1 MSFLSSRTR
10 SAREGFGKPVLRKED
25 ARLLVGAGC
34 YSDDVNLHDQA
45 YACFVRSPHAHARI
59 RRIDAGAAL
68 ATPGVIA
75 VLTGEDAAADGVRP
89 ITHSP
94 VPSNPH
100 EEMVRRRDVAFVA
113 PHPPMPADCARFVG
127 AAVAMVIADTP
138 AAARDGAERVV
149 VEWSPLPAVTASVAA
164 AAAGAPLLWAG
175 TRSNVCVESEV
186 GDSAAVA
193 RAFSRA
199 AHVVRLETWVQRVTG
214 VPMEPRAAIG
224 AWDPASGRYTVH
236 AGAGGLGR
244 TQTGVAGALGVPESA
259 VRVLAREVG
268 GNFGTRNSCY
278 PEFALVAWAARRLG
292 RPVKWT
298 AERREA
304 FLADYQGRDLV
315 AHAELALDAG
325 GAFLAF
331 RTANTS
337 NVGAHAVSF
346 HPLNKGLAIAT
357 TVYRVPVVSMRGRAV
372 LANTS
377 PTTPY
382 RSAGRPEVTFVIE
395 RLIDLA
401 ARRHGFDRLELRRK
415 NLVPASAM
423 PYRTAA
429 GVLYDSGDYL
439 AALDRAVA
447 LADWAGFEARR
458 DEARR
463 RGRRRGIGVANYIEI
478 NTGFPRERA
487 HVTVRPDGRV
497 DLVLGTLSSGQGHAT
512 SFAQLLV
519 EWLGVELS
527 AVRLVTGDT
536 DVTVVGGGAHSARAL
551 RLAAVV
557 MAKASDQIVE
567 KGRRIAAWRLEAAAA
582 DIEFSARQFRV
593 KGTDRSVDLFE
604 AAAAAARA
612 DAPEDCRGPLD
623 GTSDETMD
631 QPSFP
636 YGCAVCEVEVDPETG
651 VVEVVRYTAVDDC
664 GRAVN
669 PMILHG
675 QTHGGIA
682 QGVGQA
688 LWEACAYDAA
698 SGQLLSATLMDYP
711 LPRADMLPAFTT
723 EISEVPSTSH
733 PLGLRGGGEGGT
745 TPALGTVVNAICDA
759 LADLG
764 VEHVEMPATPERV
777 WQAIRDAAARP
788 SGSGTARRPSSPPLP
803 GVAPSSAPPR

>member
-1 MSFLSSRTR
+1 MSFLQSRTR
-10 SAREGFGKPVLRKED
+10 AAREGFGKPVLRKDD
-25 ARLLVGAGC
+25 ARLLVGGGC
-34 YSDDVNLHDQA
+34 YSDDVNLPGQA
-45 YACFVRSPHAHARI
+45 YACFVRSPHAHARVG
-59 RRIDAGAAL
+59 RIDTTAAL
-68 ATPGVIA
+68 ATPGVLA
-75 VLTGEDAAADGVRP
+75 ALTGKDARADGVGP
-89 ITHSP
+89 LKHSP
-94 VPSNPH
+94 MPGNPY
-100 EEMVRRRDVAFVA
+100 EDMVRAADVAFVA
-113 PHPPMPADCARFVG
+113 PHPPMPADRARFAG
-127 AAVAMVIADTP
+127 EIVAMVIAETP

-149 VEWSPLPAVTASVAA
+149 VEWIPLPSVTASLAA
-164 AAAGAPLLWAG
+164 ADHGAPLVWDE
-175 TRSNVCVESEV
+175 TRSNVCVDAQV
-186 GDSAAVA
+186 GDAAAVEA
-193 RAFSRA
+193 AFARA
-199 AHVVRLETWVQRVTG
+199 AHVVRLDTWVHRITG
-214 VPMEPRAAIG
+214 VPMEPRAAVG
-224 AWDPASGRYTVH
+224 SWDAASGRYTVH

-259 VRVLAREVG
+259 VRVVARDVG

-304 FLADYQGRDLV
+304 FLADYHGRDLT
-315 AHAELALDAG
+315 ARAELALDTDG
-325 GAFLAF
+325 TFLAF
-331 RTANTS
+331 RGANTS

-346 HPLNKGLAIAT
+346 HPLNKGMALTA
-357 TVYRVPVVSMRGRAV
+357 TVYRMPAAAMRGRAV
-372 LANTS
+372 ITNTS

-382 RSAGRPEVTFVIE
+382 RSAGRPEVMFIME

-415 NLVPASAM
+415 NLVRAAAM
-423 PYRTAA
+423 PHRNSM
-429 GVLYDSGDYL
+429 GVVYDSGDYQ

-447 LADWAGFEARR
+447 LADWSGFESRR
-458 DEARR
+458 AEARR
-463 RGRRRGIGVANYIEI
+463 RGRYRGIGVANYIEL
-478 NTGFPRERA
+478 NTGFSRERA
-487 HVTVRPDGRV
+487 HITVRPEGRV

-527 AVRLVTGDT
+527 QVQLITGDT

-551 RLAAVV
+551 RLAAIV

-567 KGRRIAAWRLEAAAA
+567 KGRRIAARLLEAAEA
-582 DIEFSARQFRV
+582 DIEFAGPRFRV

-604 AAAAAARA
+604 AARA
-612 DAPEDCRGPLD
+612 ETLD
-623 GTSDETMD
+623 GLSDETMP

-636 YGCAVCEVEVDPETG
+636 YGSAVCEVEVDPETG
-651 VVEVVRYTAVDDC
+651 VVELVRYTTVDDC

-688 LWEACAYDAA
+688 LWEACAYDRE
-698 SGQLLSATLMDYP
+698 SGQLLSATMMDYA

-745 TPALGTVVNAICDA
+745 TPALGAVVNAIVDA
-759 LADLG
+759 LAELG
-764 VEHVEMPATPERV
+764 VEHIEMPVTSERV
-777 WQAIRDAAARP
+777 WEAIRAARACP
-788 SGSGTARRPSSPPLP
+788 ASS
-803 GVAPSSAPPR
+803 

>member
-1 MSFLSSRTR
+1 MSFLQSRTR

-25 ARLLVGAGC
+25 ARLLVGGGC
-34 YSDDVNLHDQA
+34 YSDDVNLPGQV

-59 RRIDAGAAL
+59 RAIETAAAL
-68 ATPGVIA
+68 ASPGVIA
-75 VLTGEDAAADGVRP
+75 VLTGQDAAADGVKP
-89 ITHSP
+89 LTHSP
-94 VPSNPH
+94 MPGNPY
-100 EEMVRRRDVAFVA
+100 EDMIGSRDVSFIA
-113 PHPPMPADCARFVG
+113 PHPPIPADRTRFVG
-127 AAVAMVIADTP
+127 EVVAMVIGETP
-138 AAARDGAERVV
+138 AAARDGAEHVV
-149 VEWSPLPAVTASVAA
+149 VDWTPLPAVTASITAA
-164 AAAGAPLLWAG
+164 RSDAPILYDYDG
-175 TRSNVCVESEV
+175 ITSNVCVNAEV
-186 GDSAAVA
+186 GDSAAVDL
-193 RAFSRA
+193 AFSRA

-214 VPMEPRAAIG
+214 VTMEPRAAVG
-224 AWDPASGRYTVH
+224 VWDPLSDRYTVH

-259 VRVLAREVG
+259 VRVVAGEVG

-304 FLADYQGRDLV
+304 FLADYGGRDLV
-315 AHAELALDAG
+315 SHAELALDAEG
-325 GAFLAF
+325 TFLAF
-331 RTANTS
+331 RGVNTS

-346 HPLNKGLAIAT
+346 HPLNKGMAIAT
-357 TVYRVPVVSMRGRAV
+357 TVYRIPAVSMRGRAV
-372 LANTS
+372 ATNTS

-382 RSAGRPEVTFVIE
+382 RSAGRPEVMFVME

-401 ARRHGFDRLELRRK
+401 ARRHGFDRLELRRR

-423 PYRTAA
+423 PHRNGL

-458 DEARR
+458 AEARR
-463 RGRRRGIGVANYIEI
+463 RGRYRGIGVANYLEL

-487 HVTVRPDGRV
+487 HITVRPEGAIE
-497 DLVLGTLSSGQGHAT
+497 LVLGTLSSGQGHAT

-527 AVRLVTGDT
+527 EVRLVTGDT

-557 MAKASDQIVE
+557 MAKASDQIVD
-567 KGRRIAAWRLEAAAA
+567 KGTRIAAWLLEAADA
-582 DIEFSARQFRV
+582 DIEFAARRFTV

-604 AAAAAARA
+604 VAAAALRA
-612 DAPEDCRGPLD
+612 DAPADCRGPLD
-623 GTSDETMD
+623 GTSDETMP

-651 VVEVVRYTAVDDC
+651 VVELGRYTTVDDC

-688 LWEACAYDAA
+688 LWESCAYDADT
-698 SGQLLSATLMDYP
+698 GQLLSSTLMDYA
-711 LPRADMLPAFTT
+711 LPRADTLPAFTT

-745 TPALGTVVNAICDA
+745 TPALGAVVNAIVDA
-759 LADLG
+759 LAELG
-764 VEHVEMPATPERV
+764 VEHIEMPATSERV
-777 WQAIRDAAARP
+777 WQAIRDAQ
-788 SGSGTARRPSSPPLP
+788 RRRQN
-803 GVAPSSAPPR
+803 G

>member
-1 MSFLSSRTR
+1 MSFLQSRTR
-10 SAREGFGKPVLRKED
+10 AANEGFGKPVLRKDD
-25 ARLLVGAGC
+25 ARLLVGGGC
-34 YSDDVNLHDQA
+34 YSDDVNLPGQA
-45 YACFVRSPHAHARI
+45 YACFVRSPHAHARVG
-59 RRIDAGAAL
+59 RIDTTAAL
-68 ATPGVIA
+68 ATPGVLA
-75 VLTGEDAAADGVRP
+75 ALTGKDARADGVGP
-89 ITHSP
+89 LKHSP
-94 VPSNPH
+94 MPGNPY
-100 EEMVRRRDVAFVA
+100 EDMVRAADVAFVA
-113 PHPPMPADCARFVG
+113 PHPPMPADRARFAG
-127 AAVAMVIADTP
+127 EIVAMVIAETP

-149 VEWSPLPAVTASVAA
+149 VEWIPLPSVTASLAA
-164 AAAGAPLLWAG
+164 ADHGAPLVWDE
-175 TRSNVCVESEV
+175 TRSNVCVDAQV
-186 GDSAAVA
+186 GDAAAVEA
-193 RAFSRA
+193 AFARA
-199 AHVVRLETWVQRVTG
+199 AHVVRLDTWVHRITG
-214 VPMEPRAAIG
+214 VPMEPRAAVG
-224 AWDPASGRYTVH
+224 SWDAASGRYTVH

-259 VRVLAREVG
+259 VRVVARDVG

-304 FLADYQGRDLV
+304 FLADYHGRDLT
-315 AHAELALDAG
+315 ARAELALDTDG
-325 GAFLAF
+325 TFLAF
-331 RTANTS
+331 RGANTS

-346 HPLNKGLAIAT
+346 HPLNKGMALTA
-357 TVYRVPVVSMRGRAV
+357 TVYRMPAAAMRGRAV
-372 LANTS
+372 ITNTS

-382 RSAGRPEVTFVIE
+382 RSSGRPEVMFIME

-415 NLVPASAM
+415 NLVRAAAM
-423 PYRTAA
+423 PHRNSM
-429 GVLYDSGDYL
+429 GVVYDSGDYQ

-447 LADWAGFEARR
+447 LADWSGFESRR
-458 DEARR
+458 AEARR
-463 RGRRRGIGVANYIEI
+463 RGRYRGIGVANYIEL
-478 NTGFPRERA
+478 NTGFSRERA
-487 HVTVRPDGRV
+487 HITVRPEGRV

-527 AVRLVTGDT
+527 QVQLITGDT

-551 RLAAVV
+551 RLAAIV

-567 KGRRIAAWRLEAAAA
+567 KGRRIAARLLEAAEA
-582 DIEFSARQFRV
+582 DIEFAGPRFRV

-604 AAAAAARA
+604 AAHA
-612 DAPEDCRGPLD
+612 ETLD
-623 GTSDETMD
+623 GLSDETMP

-636 YGCAVCEVEVDPETG
+636 YGSAVCEVEVDPETG
-651 VVEVVRYTAVDDC
+651 VVELVRYTTVDDC

-688 LWEACAYDAA
+688 LWEACAYDRE
-698 SGQLLSATLMDYP
+698 SGQLLSATMMDYA

-745 TPALGTVVNAICDA
+745 TPALGAVVNAIVDA
-759 LADLG
+759 LAELG
-764 VEHVEMPATPERV
+764 VEHIEMPVTSERV
-777 WQAIRDAAARP
+777 WEAIRAAGAVR
-788 SGSGTARRPSSPPLP
+788 GA
-803 GVAPSSAPPR
+803 

>member
-1 MSFLSSRTR
+1 MSFLQSRTR
-10 SAREGFGKPVLRKED
+10 AAREGFGKPVLRKDD
-25 ARLLVGAGC
+25 ARLLVGGGC
-34 YSDDVNLHDQA
+34 YSDDVNLPGQA
-45 YACFVRSPHAHARI
+45 YACFVRSPHAHARVG
-59 RRIDAGAAL
+59 RIDTTAAL
-68 ATPGVIA
+68 ATPGVLA
-75 VLTGEDAAADGVRP
+75 ALTGKDARADGVGP
-89 ITHSP
+89 LKHSP
-94 VPSNPH
+94 MPGNPY
-100 EEMVRRRDVAFVA
+100 EDMVRAADVAFVA
-113 PHPPMPADCARFVG
+113 PHPPMPADRARFAG
-127 AAVAMVIADTP
+127 EIVAMVIAETP

-149 VEWSPLPAVTASVAA
+149 VEWIPLPSVTASLAA
-164 AAAGAPLLWAG
+164 ADHGAPLVWDE
-175 TRSNVCVESEV
+175 TRSNVCVDAQV
-186 GDSAAVA
+186 GDAAAVEA
-193 RAFSRA
+193 AFARA
-199 AHVVRLETWVQRVTG
+199 AHVVRLDTWVHRITG
-214 VPMEPRAAIG
+214 VPMEPRAAVG
-224 AWDPASGRYTVH
+224 SWDAASGRYTVH

-259 VRVLAREVG
+259 VRVVARDVG

-304 FLADYQGRDLV
+304 FLADYHGRDLT
-315 AHAELALDAG
+315 ARAELALDTDG
-325 GAFLAF
+325 TFLAF
-331 RTANTS
+331 RGANTS

-346 HPLNKGLAIAT
+346 HPLNKGMALTA
-357 TVYRVPVVSMRGRAV
+357 TVYRMPAAAMRGRAV
-372 LANTS
+372 ITNTS

-382 RSAGRPEVTFVIE
+382 RSAGRPEVMFIME

-415 NLVPASAM
+415 NLVRAAAM
-423 PYRTAA
+423 PHRNSM
-429 GVLYDSGDYL
+429 GVVYDSGDYQ

-447 LADWAGFEARR
+447 LADWSGFESRR
-458 DEARR
+458 AEARR
-463 RGRRRGIGVANYIEI
+463 RGRYRGIGVANYIEL
-478 NTGFPRERA
+478 NTGFSRERA
-487 HVTVRPDGRV
+487 HITVRPEGRV

-527 AVRLVTGDT
+527 QVQLITGDT

-551 RLAAVV
+551 RLAAIV

-567 KGRRIAAWRLEAAAA
+567 KGRRIAARLLEAAEA
-582 DIEFSARQFRV
+582 DIEFAGPRFRV

-604 AAAAAARA
+604 AARA
-612 DAPEDCRGPLD
+612 ETLD
-623 GTSDETMD
+623 GLSDETMP

-636 YGCAVCEVEVDPETG
+636 YGSAVCEVEVDPETG
-651 VVEVVRYTAVDDC
+651 VVELVRYTTVDDC

-688 LWEACAYDAA
+688 LWEACAYDRE
-698 SGQLLSATLMDYP
+698 SGQLLSATMMDYA

-745 TPALGTVVNAICDA
+745 TPALGAVVNAIVDA
-759 LADLG
+759 LAELG
-764 VEHVEMPATPERV
+764 VEHIEMPVTSERV
-777 WQAIRDAAARP
+777 WEAIRAARAVR
-788 SGSGTARRPSSPPLP
+788 GA
-803 GVAPSSAPPR
+803 

>member
-1 MSFLSSRTR
+1 MSFLQSRTR
-10 SAREGFGKPVLRKED
+10 AAREGFGKPVLRKDD
-25 ARLLVGAGC
+25 ARLLVGGGC
-34 YSDDVNLHDQA
+34 YSDDVNLPGQA
-45 YACFVRSPHAHARI
+45 YACFVRSPHAHARVG
-59 RRIDAGAAL
+59 RIDTTAAL
-68 ATPGVIA
+68 ATPGVLA
-75 VLTGEDAAADGVRP
+75 ALTGKDARADGVGP
-89 ITHSP
+89 LKHSP
-94 VPSNPH
+94 MPGNPY
-100 EEMVRRRDVAFVA
+100 EDMVRAADVAFVA
-113 PHPPMPADCARFVG
+113 PHPPMPADRARFAG
-127 AAVAMVIADTP
+127 EIVAMVIAETP

-149 VEWSPLPAVTASVAA
+149 VEWIPLPSVTASLAA
-164 AAAGAPLLWAG
+164 ADHGAPLVWDE
-175 TRSNVCVESEV
+175 TRSNVCVDAQV
-186 GDSAAVA
+186 GDAAAVEA
-193 RAFSRA
+193 AFARA
-199 AHVVRLETWVQRVTG
+199 AHVVRLDTWVHRITG
-214 VPMEPRAAIG
+214 VPMEPRAAVG
-224 AWDPASGRYTVH
+224 SWDAASGRYTVH

-259 VRVLAREVG
+259 VRVVARDVG

-304 FLADYQGRDLV
+304 FLADYHGRDLT
-315 AHAELALDAG
+315 ARAELALDTDG
-325 GAFLAF
+325 TFLAF
-331 RTANTS
+331 RGANTS

-346 HPLNKGLAIAT
+346 HPLNKGMALTA
-357 TVYRVPVVSMRGRAV
+357 TVYRMPAAAIRGRAV
-372 LANTS
+372 ITNTS

-382 RSAGRPEVTFVIE
+382 RSSGRPEVMFIME

-415 NLVPASAM
+415 NLVRAAAM
-423 PYRTAA
+423 PHRNSM
-429 GVLYDSGDYL
+429 GVVYDSGDYQ

-447 LADWAGFEARR
+447 LADWSGFESRR
-458 DEARR
+458 AEARR
-463 RGRRRGIGVANYIEI
+463 RGRYRGIGVANYIEL
-478 NTGFPRERA
+478 NTGFSRERA
-487 HVTVRPDGRV
+487 HITVRPEGRV

-527 AVRLVTGDT
+527 QVQLITGDT

-551 RLAAVV
+551 RLAAIV
-557 MAKASDQIVE
+557 MAKASDQVVE
-567 KGRRIAAWRLEAAAA
+567 KGRRIAARLLEAAEA
-582 DIEFSARQFRV
+582 DIEFAGPRFRV

-604 AAAAAARA
+604 AARA
-612 DAPEDCRGPLD
+612 ETLD
-623 GTSDETMD
+623 GLSDETMP

-636 YGCAVCEVEVDPETG
+636 YGSAVCEVEVDPETG
-651 VVEVVRYTAVDDC
+651 VVELVRYTTVDDC

-688 LWEACAYDAA
+688 LWEACAYDRE
-698 SGQLLSATLMDYP
+698 SGQLLSATMMDYA

-745 TPALGTVVNAICDA
+745 TPALGAVVNAIVDA
-759 LADLG
+759 LAELG
-764 VEHVEMPATPERV
+764 VEHIEMPATSERV
-777 WQAIRDAAARP
+777 WEAIRAAGAVR
-788 SGSGTARRPSSPPLP
+788 GA
-803 GVAPSSAPPR
+803 

>member
-1 MSFLSSRTR
+1 MSFLQSRTR

-25 ARLLVGAGC
+25 ARLLVGGGC
-34 YSDDVNLHDQA
+34 YSDDVNLLGQA
-45 YACFVRSPHAHARI
+45 HVCFVRSPHAHARI
-59 RRIDAGAAL
+59 RAIDTAAAL
-68 ATPGVIA
+68 ATSGVIA
-75 VLTGEDAAADGVRP
+75 VLTGAHAAADGVKPVR
-89 ITHSP
+89 HSP
-94 VPSNPH
+94 MPGNPY
-100 EEMVRRRDVAFVA
+100 EDMIRSRDVTFVA
-113 PHPPMPADCARFVG
+113 PHPPMPADCVRFVG
-127 AAVAMVIADTP
+127 GIVAMVVGETP
-138 AAARDGAERVV
+138 AAARDGAERVAID
-149 VEWSPLPAVTASVAA
+149 WTPLPAVTASLTAA
-164 AAAGAPLLWAG
+164 APGAPILYDG
-175 TRSNVCVESEV
+175 TTSNVCVDAEV
-186 GDSAAVA
+186 GDSAAVDT
-193 RAFSRA
+193 AFSRA
-199 AHVVRLETWVQRVTG
+199 AHVVRFETWVHRITG
-214 VPMEPRAAIG
+214 VPMEPRAAVG
-224 AWDPASGRYTVH
+224 VWDAASGRYTVH

-259 VRVLAREVG
+259 VRVMAREVG

-298 AERREA
+298 SERREA

-315 AHAELALDAG
+315 AHAELALDAEG
-325 GAFLAF
+325 NFLAF
-331 RTANTS
+331 RGANTS
-337 NVGAHAVSF
+337 NIGAHAVSF
-346 HPLNKGLAIAT
+346 HPLNKGMALT
-357 TVYRVPVVSMRGRAV
+357 GTVYRVGAVSMRGRAV
-372 LANTS
+372 VTNTS

-382 RSAGRPEVTFVIE
+382 RSAGRPEVMFVME

-401 ARRHGFDRLELRRK
+401 ARRHGFDRVELRRK

-423 PYRTAA
+423 PYRNAV
-429 GVLYDSGDYL
+429 GVVYDSGDYR
-439 AALDRAVA
+439 ATLDRAVA

-458 DEARR
+458 AEARGY
-463 RGRRRGIGVANYIEI
+463 GRYRGIGVANYIEL
-478 NTGFPRERA
+478 NTGFSRERA
-487 HVTVRPDGRV
+487 HITVHPERRV

-527 AVRLVTGDT
+527 EVRLITGDT
-536 DVTVVGGGAHSARAL
+536 DVTIVGGGAHSARAL

-557 MAKASDQIVE
+557 MAKASDRIVE
-567 KGRRIAAWRLEAAAA
+567 KGKRIAAWLLEAADA

-604 AAAAAARA
+604 VAAAAQRA
-612 DAPEDCRGPLD
+612 DAPDDCRGPLD
-623 GTSDETMD
+623 GMSDETNPV
-631 QPSFP
+631 PSFP

-651 VVEVVRYTAVDDC
+651 VVELVRYTTVDDC

-688 LWEACAYDAA
+688 LWEACAYDAET
-698 SGQLLSATLMDYP
+698 GQLLSATLMDYA

-745 TPALGTVVNAICDA
+745 TPALGAVVNAICDA
-759 LADLG
+759 LAELG
-764 VEHVEMPATPERV
+764 VEHIEMPATSERV
-777 WQAIRDAAARP
+777 WQAIRDAGPREAR
-788 SGSGTARRPSSPPLP
+788 
-803 GVAPSSAPPR
+803 

>member
-1 MSFLSSRTR
+1 MSFLQSRTR

-25 ARLLVGAGC
+25 ARLLVGGGC
-34 YSDDVNLHDQA
+34 YSDDVNLPGQV

-59 RRIDAGAAL
+59 RAIETAAAL
-68 ATPGVIA
+68 ASPGVIA
-75 VLTGEDAAADGVRP
+75 VLTGQDAAADGVKP
-89 ITHSP
+89 LTHSP
-94 VPSNPH
+94 MPGNPY
-100 EEMVRRRDVAFVA
+100 EDMIRSRDVSFVA
-113 PHPPMPADCARFVG
+113 PHPPIPADRTRFVG
-127 AAVAMVIADTP
+127 EVVAMVIGETP
-138 AAARDGAERVV
+138 AAARDGAEHVV
-149 VEWSPLPAVTASVAA
+149 VDWTPLPAVTASIAA
-164 AAAGAPLLWAG
+164 ARSDAPILYDG
-175 TRSNVCVESEV
+175 ITSNVCVNAEV
-186 GDSAAVA
+186 GDSAAVDL
-193 RAFSRA
+193 AFSRA

-214 VPMEPRAAIG
+214 VTMEPRAAVG
-224 AWDPASGRYTVH
+224 VWDPLSGRYTVH

-259 VRVLAREVG
+259 VRVVAREVG

-304 FLADYQGRDLV
+304 FLADYGGRDLV
-315 AHAELALDAG
+315 SHAELALDAEG
-325 GAFLAF
+325 TFLAF
-331 RTANTS
+331 RGVNTS

-346 HPLNKGLAIAT
+346 HPLNKGMAIAT
-357 TVYRVPVVSMRGRAV
+357 TVYRIPAVSMRGRAV
-372 LANTS
+372 ATNTS

-382 RSAGRPEVTFVIE
+382 RSAGRPEVMFVME

-401 ARRHGFDRLELRRK
+401 ARRHGFDRLELRRR
-415 NLVPASAM
+415 NLVPAGAM
-423 PYRTAA
+423 PHRNGL

-458 DEARR
+458 AEARR
-463 RGRRRGIGVANYIEI
+463 RGRYRGIGVANYLEL

-487 HVTVRPDGRV
+487 HITVRPEGAIE
-497 DLVLGTLSSGQGHAT
+497 LVLGTLSSGQGHAT

-527 AVRLVTGDT
+527 EVRLVTGDT
-536 DVTVVGGGAHSARAL
+536 DVTGVGGGAHSARAL

-567 KGRRIAAWRLEAAAA
+567 KGTRIAAWLLEAADA
-582 DIEFSARQFRV
+582 DIEFAARRFTV

-604 AAAAAARA
+604 VAAAALRA
-612 DAPEDCRGPLD
+612 DAPADCRGPLD
-623 GTSDETMD
+623 GTSDETMP

-651 VVEVVRYTAVDDC
+651 VVELARYTTVDDC

-688 LWEACAYDAA
+688 LWESCTYDAET
-698 SGQLLSATLMDYP
+698 GQLLSSTLMDYA

-745 TPALGTVVNAICDA
+745 TPALGAVVNAIVDA
-759 LADLG
+759 LAALG
-764 VEHVEMPATPERV
+764 VEHIEMPATSERV
-777 WQAIRDAAARP
+777 WQAIRDAQ
-788 SGSGTARRPSSPPLP
+788 RRRQD
-803 GVAPSSAPPR
+803 G